1 MDSDSKQTQPG
12 GGYGYGGGYGGYSA
26 GGYGYEDTT
35 SQAHRTIKDYL
46 LILRERIWYV
56 VVVFLVIFSSV
67 LVYTFSRTKM
77 YESVASVQVFRSGPT
92 VMQVQAVMDT
102 DIRSAEDLN
111 TQVKI
116 LESGAII
123 QNVADR
129 LTGDNLRRFMAPYE
143 KGDSSD
149 PILPTQIIYKNRK
162 IIPQRLSL
170 VLQVSYEHP
179 DPLIAAQVANL
190 FIDEFITY
198 NARIRIDESMKA
210 VEDIHARA
218 DDQRKKVDDL
228 SEKLQAYRERNNLVS
243 LDQTKDIVTEKLK
256 ALNNYL
262 TQSNSKL
269 KESEIR
275 WQQVQERRKTG

>member
-46 LILRERIWYV
+46 LMLRERIWYV

-77 YESVASVQVFRSGPT
+77 YESVASVQVFRSGTT

-179 DPLIAAQVANL
+179 DPLFAAQVANL

-210 VEDIHARA
+210 VEDLHARA

-228 SEKLQAYRERNNLVS
+228 SEKL
-243 LDQTKDIVTEKLK
+243 
-256 ALNNYL
+256 
-262 TQSNSKL
+262 
-269 KESEIR
+269 
-275 WQQVQERRKTG
+275 